1 MRFRKGSVTYLKIEK
16 PQNVTYWK
24 NVKRQNVTLDL
35 KPDTHKCPTRIPAVV
50 ELLPAEAQRVLGIR

>member
-35 KPDTHKCPTRIPAVV
+35 KPDTHKKLSGSVPADS
-50 ELLPAEAQRVLGIR
+50 ERP